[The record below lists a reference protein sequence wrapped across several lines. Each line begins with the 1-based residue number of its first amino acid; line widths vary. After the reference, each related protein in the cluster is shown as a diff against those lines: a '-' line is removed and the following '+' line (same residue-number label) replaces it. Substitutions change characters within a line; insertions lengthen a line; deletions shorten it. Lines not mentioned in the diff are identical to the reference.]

1 MKKETAEQLEAFRQ
15 QREAAEK
22 ALLDEAENQQKG
34 NPHTISSPDQETWS
48 TSGKKRRRPKEK
60 DTLMGTKLRKVSSAD
75 KDSLGKPP
83 TKVGTEDR
91 TDLAE
96 RHKEPTDHAEPV
108 GVKAKSVPQEQSSSA
123 SRVVSKTSAPTTTTT
138 TPPVTSALGLG
149 NYSSDED

>member
-1 MKKETAEQLEAFRQ
+1 MKKETAEQLEVFRQ

-34 NPHTISSPDQETWS
+34 NPHTASLPDQETWS
-48 TSGKKRRRPKEK
+48 TSGKKRRRLKEK
-60 DTLMGTKLRKVSSAD
+60 DTLMGTKLRKVSSSAD
-75 KDSLGKPP
+75 KDSLEKPP

-96 RHKEPTDHAEPV
+96 SHKEPTEPV
-108 GVKAKSVPQEQSSSA
+108 EPVDVKSKSVSQEQSPST
-123 SRVVSKTSAPTTTTT
+123 SRVPSKTSAPTTTT
-138 TPPVTSALGLG
+138 PVTSALGLG